1 MLFPCIYQ
9 TNITRNINVI
19 NHGGHISGSKKYKK
33 YKKSAFQSYA
43 TIINHN
49 GTINLGD
56 VGHVDLH
63 KVVQVLH
70 GHLAVD
76 CHPVHLAVQAVQ

>member
-33 YKKSAFQSYA
+33 YQKPSHRSA
-43 TIINHN
+43 TIINNN

-56 VGHVDLH
+56 VGRVDLH
-63 KVVQVLH
+63 EVVQVLH